1 MIGAGTEHLP
11 AIAEVYAAAVLT
23 PATFDLE
30 SKPLSWWEQVL
41 AEVDP
46 ATGTLLLVALEGERV
61 LGYAKS
67 GEFRE
72 KAAYASTRE
81 VTVYVAEDCRGRG
94 VGRALYT
101 ELLARLDG
109 IGLRLAAGGVTQ
121 PNPASNALHLSL
133 GFTDVGTFEQV
144 GVKDGR
150 AWDVRW
156 YQRRLRP

>member
-1 MIGAGTEHLP
+1 MTGAGAEHLP

-23 PATFDLE
+23 PATFDLDP
-30 SKPLSWWEQVL
+30 KPFPWWERVL
-41 AEVDP
+41 DEVDP
-46 ATGTLLLVALEGERV
+46 TTGRLLLVGLEGDRV

-67 GEFRE
+67 GEFKE

-81 VTVYVAEDCRGRG
+81 VSVYLAEDCRGRG
-94 VGRALYT
+94 VGAALYAD
-101 ELLARLDG
+101 LLARLDG
-109 IGLRLAAGGVTQ
+109 IGLRLAVGGVTQ

-133 GFTDVGTFEQV
+133 GFTEVGTFDEV
-144 GVKDGR
+144 GVKLGR